1 MFHFLGG
8 LWTRHSKIG
17 WGTSQFSDQATCAAR
32 SKFETVSGSVD
43 PSHLTLSRLRL
54 HSRHQA
60 APEPA
65 PRGPKNRASILLD
78 RRLALDDLP
87 LMLDRHPQFGQP
99 APDPLGQ
106 IERVA
111 RPFLLPHLTE
121 PVLKRS
127 RHVDLLPV
135 APLVGLPVHQSTER
149 RFGFR
154 RIMFGVG
161 SVNGLACPWTA

>member
-1 MFHFLGG
+1 MPPK
-8 LWTRHSKIG
+8 R
-17 WGTSQFSDQATCAAR
+17 TSAI
-32 SKFETVSGSVD
+32 
-43 PSHLTLSRLRL
+43 TLSRLRL

-78 RRLALDDLP
+78 FRRRALDDLP
-87 LMLDRHPQFGQP
+87 LMLDRHPQLGQP

-111 RPFLLPHLTE
+111 RPFLLCHLTE

-149 RFGFR
+149 RFGVG

-161 SVNGLACPWTA
+161 SVNGLACPGRHEDFTAS